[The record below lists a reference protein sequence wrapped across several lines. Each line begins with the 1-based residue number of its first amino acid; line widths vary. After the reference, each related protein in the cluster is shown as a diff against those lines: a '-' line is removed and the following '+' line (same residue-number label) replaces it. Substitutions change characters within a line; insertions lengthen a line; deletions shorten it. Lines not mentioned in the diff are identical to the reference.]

1 MQSASQLDLFFETY
15 ERRYNQAGKPVFHT
29 DHDKLII
36 TFIPNFFDFTIQNS
50 QNLNAVYKPLQ
61 CFYLAHKVRLQT
73 TYNCTSRF
81 PKTKINK

>member
-61 CFYLAHKVRLQT
+61 CFYLAAQSAAANHVQVIFQKQ
-73 TYNCTSRF
+73 
-81 PKTKINK
+81 NK